1 MAKSKDWMVTNA
13 NIYIENDVQVFLKK
27 KGSIIFFKTLGWR
40 VGGLTAARILD
51 KWVGGRPIS
60 TYREKLST
68 FFNDFFYSLLKYKGS
83 VHNT

>member
-60 TYREKLST
+60 T
-68 FFNDFFYSLLKYKGS
+68 
-83 VHNT
+83 

>member
-1 MAKSKDWMVTNA
+1 MAKSKDWIVTNA

-51 KWVGGRPIS
+51 KWVGGRTIS
-60 TYREKLST
+60 IYRENVINIFQR
-68 FFNDFFYSLLKYKGS
+68 FFLFSS
-83 VHNT
+83 